1 MHRTGLLLLSCAAL
15 AGCGS
20 IFAGKTAQSD
30 KEMVEFAE
38 TKQRAATF
46 YDGGDYYR
54 AAAQFKKALEMRP
67 DDVMTQL
74 GYAYA
79 LKNTEFP
86 PNLKLAA
93 SEFNKIKKQKDLSK
107 EVKRIFGLADTF
119 RTLAIYY
126 RRRTE
131 ENSNKGL
138 LDQAQEDRKLSI
150 ARANDAILKYER
162 VLAIDHEMETRVAAG
177 QFRASAS
184 LAPMAHLGI
193 GICCIVLGDRKDQAP
208 LERAVDEINIYA
220 QIAANARTYWEK
232 QRDKL
237 METDPMADAQ
247 LPSMGEQLGGV
258 ESRRRYDE
266 RIRSTVTKEVLVRQ
280 ALVETYLYLERL
292 EDAINQCTKIIELD
306 DSEPTAFFFRAR
318 AYTMLKPPQFERA
331 IEDMKEGQK
340 RQDSSRLTQD
350 VVKVNQLIRT
360 YERKLEEQKKQAKAD
375 AAANADPG

>member
-1 MHRTGLLLLSCAAL
+1 MGLLFLGCAAFV
-15 AGCGS
+15 GCGS
-20 IFAGKTAQSD
+20 IFAGKTGKSD

-74 GYAYA
+74 GYAYS

-86 PNLKLAA
+86 PNLILAIDQ
-93 SEFNKIKKQKDLSK
+93 FNKVKKQKDLTK
-107 EVKRIFGLADTF
+107 EVKRVYGLADAF
-119 RTLAIYY
+119 RTLAIYF
-126 RRRTE
+126 RRRAE
-131 ENSNKGL
+131 ANSNKGL
-138 LDQAQEDRKLSI
+138 LDQAEEDRKTSI
-150 ARANDAILKYER
+150 QHANDAILQYER
-162 VLAIDHEMETRVAAG
+162 VLAIDHEMETRQAAG

-184 LAPMAHLGI
+184 LAPMSHLNI
-193 GICCIVLGDRKDQAP
+193 GVCCIVLGDRKNQAP
-208 LERAVDEINIYA
+208 LERAVEEVEIYA
-220 QIAANARTYWEK
+220 QVAANARTFWEK
-232 QRDKL
+232 QREKL

-247 LPSMGEQLGGV
+247 LPSLGEAMGGV

-266 RIRSTVTKEVLVRQ
+266 RIRSTVTKEILARQ
-280 ALVETYLYLERL
+280 ALIETYLYLERL
-292 EDAINQCTKIIELD
+292 DDAIEQCTKIIELD

-318 AYTMLKPPQFERA
+318 SYTMLDPPQYERA

-350 VVKVNQLIRT
+350 VVKVNQILRT

-375 AAANADPG
+375 AEAIKDGS